1 MKPTQSMR
9 LLVVDDS
16 EEDVALMR
24 AEFAREGHVPVM
36 RRVDTEGDL
45 RDALHTADWDLVI
58 ADESMPRLDSRGALG
73 IVRKSGKDIPFIIC
87 SGTMS
92 DRLASNAMREGVQD
106 FVAKGDFA
114 RLIPSIERE
123 VRNAEIRKAARKAE
137 SHVYRLAYYD
147 PLTGLPNRN
156 YFCERVNEQIAARPD
171 MSAAVIFLDVDNFM
185 RLNNSFGYAIG
196 DRLMRQIAS
205 RLEEC
210 AQGKTL
216 LARLRGDE
224 FAMFATGVGNR
235 AEIEKL
241 VQCVTA
247 KFSRPFAHDSLEFD
261 LAVSMG
267 ICIYPADGKDAAA
280 LIANAEIAM
289 SQAKKD
295 PGTSFR
301 YHDQKI
307 AEFAARRLALEAALR
322 RAIERNELLL
332 DYQPIADVHS
342 GRIVGTEA
350 LARWR
355 HPELGIVSP
364 DKFIPIAD
372 ETGLIIPIGAWVL
385 REACN
390 QTRRWHDSGYRELGI
405 SVNVSA
411 VQFAQSQLLLQ
422 VKEALEASRLPARCL
437 ELEITETVLMRDA
450 EATVATL
457 EALKEMG
464 VHVSMDDF
472 GTGYSSLSYL
482 KRFPIDALKIDK
494 SFTQDIS
501 ADRDGSA
508 IVSAITALGKSL
520 DLRLVAEG
528 VETREQRDFLEK
540 QNCDRMQGYLLSRP
554 LPPDQIPRFLSS
566 IALGR
571 VA

>member
-1 MKPTQSMR
+1 MR

-16 EEDVALMR
+16 ADDFALMR
-24 AEFAREGHVPVM
+24 AEFSREGYVPIM
-36 RRVDTEGDL
+36 RRVDTETDL
-45 RDALHTADWDLVI
+45 RDALHTSDWDLVI
-58 ADESMPRLDSRGALG
+58 ADESMPSLNSRETLD
-73 IVRKSGKDIPFIIC
+73 IVRKSGKDMPLIIC

-92 DRLASNAMREGVQD
+92 NRVASYAMREGAED

-123 VRNAEIRKAARKAE
+123 LRNAEIRKAARKAE

-156 YFCERVNEQIAARPD
+156 YFCERVDRQIAAQPD
-171 MSAAVIFLDVDNFM
+171 MSAAVIFFDVDNFI

-210 AQGKTL
+210 AGGQVL
-216 LARLRGDE
+216 LARLGGDE
-224 FAMFATGVGNR
+224 FAMFAQGIAGR
-235 AEIEKL
+235 ADIDAL
-241 VQCVTA
+241 VQSVA
-247 KFSRPFAHDSLEFD
+247 GKFSQPFAHDSLEFD

-267 ICIYPADGKDAAA
+267 IAMYPADGKDATA

-301 YHDQKI
+301 YHDQKTAEI
-307 AEFAARRLALEAALR
+307 ASRRLSLEAALR
-322 RAIERNELLL
+322 RAVERSELFL
-332 DYQPIADVHS
+332 DYQPIADVRT
-342 GRIVGTEA
+342 GAILGTEA
-350 LARWR
+350 LVRWR
-355 HPELGIVSP
+355 HPEFGVVAP
-364 DKFIPIAD
+364 DRFIPIAD
-372 ETGLIIPIGAWVL
+372 ETGLIIPIGQWVL
-385 REACN
+385 TQACT
-390 QTRRWHDSGYRELGI
+390 QTRMWHEQGYRTLQI

-411 VQFAQSQLLLQ
+411 VQFAQSQLLTQ
-422 VKEALEASRLPARCL
+422 VRAALAQSRLPANCL

-450 EATVATL
+450 EATVGAL
-457 EALKEMG
+457 KALKEMG
-464 VHVSMDDF
+464 VHVAMDDF

-501 ADRDGSA
+501 GDRDGSA

-520 DLRLVAEG
+520 NLRLVAEG
-528 VETREQRDFLEK
+528 VETIEQRDFLEK
-540 QNCDRMQGYLLSRP
+540 QKCDRMQGYLLSRP
-554 LPPDQIPRFLSS
+554 LSPDRIPGFLSG
-566 IALGR
+566 IALGK